1 MTPQEVELIRQH
13 PDFIQLVRRKQKLY
27 WSLSLAMLV
36 IYYGFVIVVA
46 AAMTVSV
53 AVMAIAGVVL
63 LPGNGLKRL
72 LKASLFLSV
81 QRWYLSLAMLVIY
94 YGFVLLVAFSPST
107 LGQSLSGGVT
117 TVGMLVGVVI
127 VGLAFALTGF
137 YVYRANNVIDPLN
150 EKLKQECAR

>member
-1 MTPQEVELIRQH
+1 MSSPVISPALSPASRLLQGKNRGHPKKNKKRTLPMSPQEVELIRQH

-27 WSLSLAMLV
+27 WS
-36 IYYGFVIVVA
+36 
-46 AAMTVSV
+46 
-53 AVMAIAGVVL
+53 
-63 LPGNGLKRL
+63 
-72 LKASLFLSV
+72 
-81 QRWYLSLAMLVIY
+81 LSLAMLVIY

-137 YVYRANNVIDPLN
+137 YVYRANNLIDPLN

>member
-1 MTPQEVELIRQH
+1 MLNVMASSRASPLPQFQRSTRKHRFTQNKNNKGARVMTPQEIELIRQH

-27 WSLSLAMLV
+27 WS
-36 IYYGFVIVVA
+36 
-46 AAMTVSV
+46 
-53 AVMAIAGVVL
+53 
-63 LPGNGLKRL
+63 
-72 LKASLFLSV
+72 
-81 QRWYLSLAMLVIY
+81 LSLAMLVIY

>member
-1 MTPQEVELIRQH
+1 M
-13 PDFIQLVRRKQKLY
+13 
-27 WSLSLAMLV
+27 
-36 IYYGFVIVVA
+36 
-46 AAMTVSV
+46 
-53 AVMAIAGVVL
+53 
-63 LPGNGLKRL
+63 
-72 LKASLFLSV
+72 
-81 QRWYLSLAMLVIY
+81 
-94 YGFVLLVAFSPST
+94 LLVAFSPST

>member
-1 MTPQEVELIRQH
+1 MVVNDDAGCLIPRGDLRFIASRLAPTEVTPYLLHPQNKNNKGARVMTPQEIELIRQH

-27 WSLSLAMLV
+27 WS
-36 IYYGFVIVVA
+36 
-46 AAMTVSV
+46 
-53 AVMAIAGVVL
+53 
-63 LPGNGLKRL
+63 
-72 LKASLFLSV
+72 
-81 QRWYLSLAMLVIY
+81 LSLAMLVIY